1 MRQALKWSHDINSA
15 LKMMADSTDAN
26 NLEQNKVII
35 YRITSKHTW
44 RKTWAGKKRERIK
57 PGKANKSS
65 NLAMMNELHVH
76 NMNLP
81 LLLPLNQVLIYQ
93 LNLKIPKCL
102 RMDVER
108 GEQT

>member
-1 MRQALKWSHDINSA
+1 
-15 LKMMADSTDAN
+15 MMADSTDAN

-44 RKTWAGKKRERIK
+44 RKTWARKKRERTK
-57 PGKANKSS
+57 PGKADKSS
-65 NLAMMNELHVH
+65 NPAMMNELH

-81 LLLPLNQVLIYQ
+81 LLLPLNQVQIYE
-93 LNLKIPKCL
+93 LKIKIPKCL

>member
-1 MRQALKWSHDINSA
+1 MI
-15 LKMMADSTDAN
+15 ADSTDAN
-26 NLEQNKVII
+26 NPEHNTVFK
-35 YRITSKHTW
+35 YRITTKHTW
-44 RKTWAGKKRERIK
+44 RKTLARKKRDRTK
-57 PGKANKSS
+57 PRNADKSS
-65 NLAMMNELHVH
+65 NPTMMNELH

-81 LLLPLNQVLIYQ
+81 LLLPMNQVQIYE

>member
-1 MRQALKWSHDINSA
+1 
-15 LKMMADSTDAN
+15 MMAESANTN

-35 YRITSKHTW
+35 YRTTSKHTW
-44 RKTWAGKKRERIK
+44 RKTWAGKKRERTK
-57 PGKANKSS
+57 PGNANKSS
-65 NLAMMNELHVH
+65 NPAMMNELH

-81 LLLPLNQVLIYQ
+81 LLLPLNQVQIYE
-93 LNLKIPKCL
+93 LNLKIPKCQ

>member
-1 MRQALKWSHDINSA
+1 VKKDLGR
-15 LKMMADSTDAN
+15 
-26 NLEQNKVII
+26 
-35 YRITSKHTW
+35 
-44 RKTWAGKKRERIK
+44 KKREQTK
-57 PGKANKSS
+57 PGNTDKSS
-65 NLAMMNELHVH
+65 NPAMMNELH

-81 LLLPLNQVLIYQ
+81 LLLPLNQVQIYE

>member
-1 MRQALKWSHDINSA
+1 MVRSSHSRCFQ
-15 LKMMADSTDAN
+15 MMADSTDAN

-35 YRITSKHTW
+35 YRITSKHTR
-44 RKTWAGKKRERIK
+44 RKTWAGKKREPTK
-57 PGKANKSS
+57 PGNADKSS
-65 NLAMMNELHVH
+65 NPAMMNESHNM

-81 LLLPLNQVLIYQ
+81 LLLPLNQVQIYE

-102 RMDVER
+102 RMDAER

>member
-1 MRQALKWSHDINSA
+1 
-15 LKMMADSTDAN
+15 MMADSTDAY

-44 RKTWAGKKRERIK
+44 TKTFAGKKRERTK
-57 PGKANKSS
+57 PGNADKSS
-65 NLAMMNELHVH
+65 NPAMMNELH
-76 NMNLP
+76 NINLP
-81 LLLPLNQVLIYQ
+81 LLFSLNQVQIYE

>member
-1 MRQALKWSHDINSA
+1 
-15 LKMMADSTDAN
+15 MMADSPDAN
-26 NLEQNKVII
+26 DLEQNKVII
-35 YRITSKHTW
+35 YRITPKHTW
-44 RKTWAGKKRERIK
+44 RKASAGKKRERTK
-57 PGKANKSS
+57 PGNADKAS
-65 NLAMMNELHVH
+65 NPAMMNELH

-81 LLLPLNQVLIYQ
+81 LLLPLNQVQVYE